1 MRINLEWLREWV
13 DVDADGERLAEEL
26 TTAGLEVDA
35 VLPAGP
41 VLDDVVVG
49 HVVECKPHPNADKLS
64 LCVVDDGAGRH
75 EVVCGAPN
83 VARGVK
89 APFARPGAKLPG
101 GVVIAATE
109 LRGVV
114 SHGMLCSARELDLAD
129 DAAGLMLLDAD
140 APVGAALT
148 EYLRL
153 DDEILDIDITPN
165 RGDCFSVIGIAREI
179 GAKHGRDLHPPSLAP
194 VPAAIE
200 DAFPVELRAG
210 ADCPRFAGR
219 VIRNV
224 PTGLRSPLWL
234 RERLRRAGLRA
245 IHPVVDVTN
254 YVMLELGQP
263 LHAYDLGKLSERIVV
278 RRAEPGERL
287 ELLDGATRE
296 LDGDVLVIADSSGAI
311 GMAGIMGGAS
321 TAVSAE
327 TTDIFLEA
335 AHFSPDAIAGR
346 ARRFGLHT
354 DASLRFE
361 RGVDP
366 DAPERAIE
374 RATRLLLDIA
384 GGKPG
389 PTRVAELAPHL
400 PRREPIRLRRRR
412 VESLLGTAVSSREI
426 ERLLGRLGVDLT
438 APAPDE
444 WEAVP
449 PSFRFDMSIEED
461 LIEEIGRLIGYDR
474 IPTVPGTSAARLGA
488 ASEHSVE
495 EERFADILVA
505 RGYHEVVTYGFVD
518 PELDR
523 RIAPDAN
530 RIELANP
537 ISSDLAVMRSS
548 LWPGLLNA
556 ARQNLARQQ
565 HRLKLFEIGREFA
578 SGAADEPHGILETP
592 TIAGLVTGSRAPE
605 HWDGASVEADFYD
618 VKGDVCSLLK
628 LTHQPDAFSFEAAA
642 HPALHP
648 GRSARIV
655 KGGQEVGWL
664 GAIHP
669 ALQRELELR
678 RPVLLFALRL
688 DVLREAAVPA
698 FRPYSKYPTVRRDLA
713 VIVDAGVEAEALVAH
728 ARAAAGEWL
737 QKTVIFDVYT
747 GPGIEPGRK
756 SVALGLILQGVSRT
770 LTDADADEAVG
781 AVIAR
786 LEREL
791 GARTRI

>member
-13 DVDADGERLAEEL
+13 VVDGDGASLAEEL
-26 TTAGLEVDA
+26 TTAGLEVDE

-41 VLDDVVVG
+41 ALDGVVVG
-49 HVVECKPHPNADKLS
+49 HVIECKPHPNADKLS
-64 LCVVDDGAGRH
+64 VCVVDDGAGRH

-89 APFARPGAKLPG
+89 APFARPGARLPCG
-101 GVVIAATE
+101 AVIAATE

-114 SHGMLCSARELDLAD
+114 SRGMLCSARELELAD
-129 DAAGLMLLDAD
+129 DGSGLLLLPED
-140 APVGAALT
+140 APVGAPLGD
-148 EYLRL
+148 YLKL

-165 RGDCFSVIGIAREI
+165 RGDCFSVLGIAREI
-179 GAKHGRDLHPPSLAP
+179 GAINGRDLHPGRAEP
-194 VPAAIE
+194 VRAVIE

-210 ADCPRFAGR
+210 SDCPRFAGR
-219 VIRNV
+219 VIRGV
-224 PTGLRSPLWL
+224 PTGLESPLWL

-278 RRAEPGERL
+278 RRAKPGERL
-287 ELLDGATRE
+287 QLLDGEMRE
-296 LDGDVLVIADSSGAI
+296 LDESVLVIADSSGAI

-327 TTDIFLEA
+327 TSDIFLEA
-335 AHFSPDAIAGR
+335 AHFSPEAIAGR

-366 DAPERAIE
+366 EAPPRAIE
-374 RATRLLLDIA
+374 RATALLLDIA
-384 GGKPG
+384 GGRPG
-389 PTRVAELAPHL
+389 PTRVAEIAAHL
-400 PRREPIRLRRRR
+400 PRRKPIRLRRAR
-412 VESLLGTAVSSREI
+412 VESLLGASVSAREV
-426 ERLLGRLGVDLT
+426 ERLLGRLGIDLRS
-438 APAPDE
+438 PAAEE
-444 WEAVP
+444 WDATP
-449 PSFRFDMSIEED
+449 PSFRFDLSIEED

-474 IPTVPGTSAARLGA
+474 IPSTPGVSAAHLGA
-488 ASEHSVE
+488 ASEHSVDD
-495 EERFADILVA
+495 ERFADLLIA
-505 RGYHEVVTYGFVD
+505 RGYHEIVTYGFVD
-518 PELDR
+518 PDLDR
-523 RIAPDAN
+523 AIEPDAK

-556 ARQNLARQQ
+556 ARQNLARQRE
-565 HRLKLFEIGREFA
+565 RLKLFELGRQFA
-578 SGAADEPHGILETP
+578 AGEPDQPHGILETP
-592 TIAGLVTGSRAPE
+592 MVAGLVTGSRQPE
-605 HWDGASVEADFYD
+605 HWDGAAAEADFYD
-618 VKGDVCSLLK
+618 VKGDVCALLK
-628 LTHQPDAFSFEAAA
+628 LTHALEAFSFEASP

-648 GRSARIV
+648 GRSARIM
-655 KGGQEVGWL
+655 KGGREAGWL

-669 ALQRELELR
+669 ALQRDLELR

-688 DVLREAAVPA
+688 DVVRQAEVPK
-698 FRPYSKYPTVRRDLA
+698 FRPYSKYPMVRRDIAL
-713 VIVDAGVEAEALVAH
+713 VVDADVEADALLAH

-737 QKTVIFDVYT
+737 QKAVIFDVYT

-770 LTDADADEAVG
+770 LTDADADKAVG
-781 AVIAR
+781 AVIDR

-791 GARTRI
+791 GARIRI